1 MSLRF
6 FSRLVVESLIDFQCK
21 VAKIM
26 ESISFSF
33 NDFYLVIHPFK
44 FSGVNGVIAV
54 IENTVAISLQHGDK
68 GVHRPVVYG
77 SGQ

>member
-1 MSLRF
+1 MWF
-6 FSRLVVESLIDFQCK
+6 FSRLVVESLVDFQCK
-21 VAKIM
+21 VAQIV
-26 ESISFSF
+26 ESIGFSF

-54 IENTVAISLQHGDK
+54 IEDTVAMSFQHVGK
-68 GVHRPVVYG
+68 GVHRWVVYG